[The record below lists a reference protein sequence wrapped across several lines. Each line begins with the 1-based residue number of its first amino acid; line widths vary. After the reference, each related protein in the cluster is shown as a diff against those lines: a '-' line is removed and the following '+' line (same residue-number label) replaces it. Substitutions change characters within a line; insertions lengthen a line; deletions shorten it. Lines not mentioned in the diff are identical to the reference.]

1 MFEFVMTFVLV
12 CVGYVV
18 GSQREKQHYKSLHV
32 REKTFQDIP
41 IRAGNAV
48 AKSAHKA
55 ELIMAST
62 VIATDYFKTMA
73 ANIKNFIG
81 GGINSQEVLMDRAR
95 REATVRLREKAASLK
110 AHEILGF
117 RMESSTLDK
126 KGVEVFVYGTAVTYE

>member
-1 MFEFVMTFVLV
+1 MFEFAVTFVLV
-12 CVGYVV
+12 SLGYFI
-18 GSQREKQHYKSLHV
+18 GSHREKQHYKSLRV

-41 IRAGNAV
+41 IRAGNRIV
-48 AKSAHKA
+48 RNAKSS
-55 ELIMAST
+55 EMITAST
-62 VIATDYFKTMA
+62 VIATDYFKTTA

-110 AHEILGF
+110 AQEILGF